1 MSELFEKNLQLLD
14 FTIADGSLRL
24 VTQINDTSLT
34 APEIFALEAAREF
47 KADAVYFRRFPEAD
61 GRPPLPQIY
70 LYDNTDNQLSDDDQ
84 LANIHR
90 DLWSN
95 CRIPMFIVI
104 ERTDVAIF
112 DTRKSVTVSDDGTIT
127 TTPIDKI
134 TLAADA
140 VEKYRR
146 YSRTLFDSGIFWETE
161 KAKGR
166 FLEQRIV
173 SLSS

>member
-1 MSELFEKNLQLLD
+1 MKRRVSSKLMRS
-14 FTIADGSLRL
+14 I
-24 VTQINDTSLT
+24 
-34 APEIFALEAAREF
+34 
-47 KADAVYFRRFPEAD
+47 FRRFPD

-70 LYDNTDNQLSDDDQ
+70 LYNNTDNQLSDDDQ

-104 ERTDVAIF
+104 EQTDIAIF
-112 DTRKSVTVSDDGTIT
+112 DTRKSVTVSADGTIT
-127 TTPIDKI
+127 TKSIDKI
-134 TLAADA
+134 TIAADA

-161 KAKGR
+161 KAKGY
-166 FLEQRIV
+166 FLESKSAYKNLIDE
-173 SLSS
+173 LKKN